1 LVFHLHQQ
9 ESQEPKM
16 AAPTDARHVFAELK
30 PGDRVEVVHDVKV
43 GSSKSWTTRTVGT
56 VMHTE
61 RRRQG
66 LHFRR
71 NVDDK
76 VFADMIVLKRDDG
89 EETTIT
95 MDEFT
100 ELRRLG

>member
-1 LVFHLHQQ
+1 MSAPMSTNTKARELY
-9 ESQEPKM
+9 ESL
-16 AAPTDARHVFAELK
+16 R
-30 PGDRVEVVHDVKV
+30 PGERVEVIHEVKV
-43 GSSKSWTTRTVGT
+43 GSSKTWSTTTVGT
-56 VMHTE
+56 VVNIE

-71 NVDDK
+71 NPDDK

-89 EETTIT
+89 ELTTIT

-100 ELRRLG
+100 ELRRLS

>member
-1 LVFHLHQQ
+1 
-9 ESQEPKM
+9 M
-16 AAPTDARHVFAELK
+16 ATKTDPRQLFTELK
-30 PGDRVEVVHDVKV
+30 PGDRIEVIHEVKV
-43 GSSKSWTTRTVGT
+43 GSSKTWTTKTVGT

-66 LHFRR
+66 LAFRR
-71 NVDDK
+71 SPDDK

-89 EETTIT
+89 EQTTVT

-100 ELRRLG
+100 ELRRV

>member
-1 LVFHLHQQ
+1 MNTQSEARELFEHLH
-9 ESQEPKM
+9 
-16 AAPTDARHVFAELK
+16 
-30 PGDRVEVVHDVKV
+30 PGDRVEVVHDVKI
-43 GSSKSWTTRTVGT
+43 GSSASWKTTTVGT
-56 VMHTE
+56 VVNVE

-71 NVDDK
+71 NPDDK

-89 EETTIT
+89 ELTTIT

-100 ELRRLG
+100 RLYRVG

>member
-1 LVFHLHQQ
+1 MM
-9 ESQEPKM
+9 STD
-16 AAPTDARHVFAELK
+16 TDARRLFAELK
-30 PGDRVEVVHDVKV
+30 PGDRIEVVHEVKV
-43 GSSKSWTTRTVGT
+43 GSSKTWKTQTVGT
-56 VMHTE
+56 VKHTE

-71 NVDDK
+71 HPDDK
-76 VFADMIVLKRDDG
+76 VFADMIVLERDDG

-100 ELRRLG
+100 ELRRLDQDARP

>member
-1 LVFHLHQQ
+1 MSVET
-9 ESQEPKM
+9 ESRQLF
-16 AAPTDARHVFAELK
+16 VELR
-30 PGDRVEVVHDVKV
+30 PGDRVEVTHEVKV
-43 GSSKSWTTRTVGT
+43 GSSKTWSTTTTGT
-56 VMHTE
+56 VVNTE

-89 EETTIT
+89 EQTTVT

-100 ELRRLG
+100 VIRRLN

>member
-1 LVFHLHQQ
+1 MPSLTETRHLFEQL
-9 ESQEPKM
+9 
-16 AAPTDARHVFAELK
+16 R
-30 PGDRVEVVHDVKV
+30 PGDSVEVVHNVKV
-43 GSSKSWTTRTVGT
+43 GSSAAWKTKTTGT
-56 VMHTE
+56 VVNTE

-71 NVDDK
+71 AVDDK
-76 VFADMIVLKRDDG
+76 VFADMIILRRPDG

-100 ELRRLG
+100 ELKRL

>member
-1 LVFHLHQQ
+1 MPANLQSRQLF
-9 ESQEPKM
+9 
-16 AAPTDARHVFAELK
+16 TELK
-30 PGDRVEVVHDVKV
+30 PGDRIEVEHEVKV
-43 GSSKSWTTRTVGT
+43 GSTKTWTLKTTGT
-56 VMHTE
+56 VVHTE

-71 NVDDK
+71 NADDK
-76 VFADMIVLKRDDG
+76 VFADTIVLARDDG
-89 EETTIT
+89 ELTSVT